1 MVYLDF
7 AVTVNSVR
15 GSTQLDLNTTSSSV
29 VPSSPSA
36 LTVHSPA
43 QHQPPTT
50 ICDNTLKP
58 VTVTLTTPLIL
69 DNANTKSL
77 GQEVNQ
83 VVKKENELVSSLSV
97 QKSTLISPSG
107 ATNGVVNPVRG
118 NNITPPPSS
127 VPRASTHMPTMPGLH
142 YFYETD
148 QLTGLLDHKYIFV
161 K

>member
-1 MVYLDF
+1 MVYWDF
-7 AVTVNSVR
+7 AVAVNSVR
-15 GSTQLDLNTTSSSV
+15 GSTQLDLNTTSSSL

-50 ICDNTLKP
+50 ICDNILKP
-58 VTVTLTTPLIL
+58 VTVTLTTPHVL
-69 DNANTKSL
+69 DNAHTKSL

-83 VVKKENELVSSLSV
+83 VVNKENEVVSLSM

-107 ATNGVVNPVRG
+107 ATNGVVNPARG

-148 QLTGLLDHKYIFV
+148 
-161 K
+161 